1 MPNAVVPSTHHLAD
15 FFVKFPAALGSILS
29 GRQSQDEDEEEA
41 DQQQQQ
47 PPQQQTASL
56 NLTTREIA
64 RMMMPG
70 TKKVGIAEKRSNQIH
85 LGHLPG
91 MTIQKLPKP
100 IAPISKQEI
109 KSNTINL
116 AIRASHVS

>member
-47 PPQQQTASL
+47 PPQQQQQ
-56 NLTTREIA
+56 
-64 RMMMPG
+64 
-70 TKKVGIAEKRSNQIH
+70 SNYPSIPAGAGGFAAANPDLSRPSAATLQQQRQQEDMTPVIY
-85 LGHLPG
+85 LG
-91 MTIQKLPKP
+91 
-100 IAPISKQEI
+100 
-109 KSNTINL
+109 
-116 AIRASHVS
+116 

>member
-47 PPQQQTASL
+47 PPQQQQQSNYPSIPAGAGGSAAANPDLSRPSAATLSFS
-56 NLTTREIA
+56 R
-64 RMMMPG
+64 
-70 TKKVGIAEKRSNQIH
+70 TKSFRDIFQHSNICKIKIRNSRKRI
-85 LGHLPG
+85 L
-91 MTIQKLPKP
+91 IQE
-100 IAPISKQEI
+100 AV
-109 KSNTINL
+109 
-116 AIRASHVS
+116 A

>member
-47 PPQQQTASL
+47 LLMPPSRLGSGSQRRNSRLSLHSSVGASRVNSL
-56 NLTTREIA
+56 SPRE
-64 RMMMPG
+64 
-70 TKKVGIAEKRSNQIH
+70 
-85 LGHLPG
+85 
-91 MTIQKLPKP
+91 
-100 IAPISKQEI
+100 
-109 KSNTINL
+109 
-116 AIRASHVS
+116 